1 MKRKALI
8 FLILVPQFFSFQLQS
23 SQKSSKELPP
33 FYRKWLEEEVVYI
46 ITEKERDIFLQ
57 LTTDRERRLF
67 TDAFWK
73 IRDPTPGTPENEY
86 KEEHYKRIAYANK
99 FLGRETSRAGWMTDR
114 GRVYIILGPPV
125 SIDRFPQ
132 RMMVQPSEIWFYHGD
147 PQLGLPTAFNMVFYK
162 RGGIGEYRIY
172 SPVQDG
178 PIKLL
183 RDTIVFE
190 RDGSSH
196 LLDPSDYEEIY
207 QELLQHAPV
216 LALNSLTLIPGEQVV
231 PGHLSLASDVLISNI
246 YSFPQK
252 KVDDTY
258 AEKLLKYKDIVE
270 VEYTANYIN
279 SDVMVKTFQDP
290 SGIFFV
296 HYAIEPDVLGIDEY
310 EDKYVSYFKIVGK
323 ISDLDGKT
331 IFQYEKNLSLSF
343 DEEQLRE
350 IENQSYSIQD
360 MVPLIPGNYKFDVI
374 LQNTVS
380 KEFTSFEKNIFIPQ
394 DLSSLQMTA
403 LFLGYKVERSSA
415 PLAVN
420 KPFHMEGYQ
429 IRSQPNR
436 IFSPQENLAVFFQI
450 YGLSDDLGQ
459 EGTLKYT
466 IYKNGEKFFEK
477 EKKINEYQRKR
488 NFLEL
493 IPLEN
498 FKPAAYEIKVSLLGK
513 GNNEVLFEKEHFEI
527 TPLVGL
533 PRPWVFSKVMPTS
546 RNIEYDF
553 VLGNQ
558 FLNKGDLDTAKDY
571 LERAYRKNPTS
582 IKYAMPV
589 SDIYFRLKEHRKVK
603 DILMPFLARE
613 EVNHEFL
620 KLLGKSCQA
629 LSEFEEAITYY
640 KQYLT
645 RMGTNLEILNSI
657 GTCYY
662 KLGDMAQALIAWEK
676 SLEINPNQ
684 ERIKEIVKS
693 IKGKENEE

>member
-1 MKRKALI
+1 MKRKVLI
-8 FLILVPQFFSFQLQS
+8 FFILFHQFFAFQLQS
-23 SQKSSKELPP
+23 SQKSSKDLPP

-57 LTTDRERRLF
+57 LTTDRERKLF
-67 TDAFWK
+67 VDAFWK

-86 KEEHYKRIAYANK
+86 QTEHYKRIAYANK
-99 FLGRETSRAGWMTDR
+99 FLGRETSRPGWMTDR
-114 GRVYIILGPPV
+114 GRVYIILGSPV

-132 RMMVQPSEIWFYHGD
+132 RMSVQPSEIWFYHGD
-147 PQLGLPTAFNMVFYK
+147 PQLGFPTAFNMVFYK

-183 RDTIVFE
+183 RDVMVFE
-190 RDGSSH
+190 KDGSSH
-196 LLDPSDYEEIY
+196 ILSPSDYERIY
-207 QELLQHAPV
+207 EELLQHAPV
-216 LALNSLTLIPGEQVV
+216 LALNSLTLIPGEQVY
-231 PGHLSLASDVLISNI
+231 PGHPSLASDVLISNI

-270 VEYTANYIN
+270 VEYTANYIH
-279 SDVMVKTFQDP
+279 SDVLVKTFQDP

-310 EDKYVSYFKIVGK
+310 EDKYVSYFKIIGK
-323 ISDLDGKT
+323 VSDLDGKT
-331 IFQYEKNLSLSF
+331 VFQYEKNLSLSF

-360 MVPLIPGNYKFDVI
+360 MIPLIPGNYKFDVI

-403 LFLGYKVERSSA
+403 LFLGYKVERSRA
-415 PLAVN
+415 PLTVN
-420 KPFHMEGYQ
+420 KPFYMEEYQ
-429 IRSQPNR
+429 IRSQPNK
-436 IFSPQENLAVFFQI
+436 IFSSQENLAVFFQI
-450 YGLSDDLGQ
+450 YGLSDDLRE

-466 IYKNGEKFFEK
+466 IYKNGESFFER
-477 EKKINEYQRKR
+477 EKKINEYLRKR
-488 NFLEL
+488 NILEVF
-493 IPLEN
+493 PLES
-498 FKPAAYEIKVSLLGK
+498 FMPASYEIKVSLLGK
-513 GNNEVLFEKEHFEI
+513 GNSEVLFEKERFEI
-527 TPLVGL
+527 TPQVGL

-553 VLGNQ
+553 ILGNQ

-571 LERAYRKNPTS
+571 LERVYRRNPS
-582 IKYAMPV
+582 NLKYAMPV
-589 SDIYFRLKEHRKVK
+589 SDTYFRLKQHRRVK
-603 DILMPFLARE
+603 DILKPFLDRE
-613 EVNHEFL
+613 EVDHEFL

-629 LSEFEEAITYY
+629 LGEFEEAVSYY

-645 RMGTNLEILNSI
+645 HMGTNLEILNSI

-662 KLGDMAQALIAWEK
+662 KLGDMAQALIAWER

-684 ERIKEIVKS
+684 EKIKEIVKS
-693 IKGKENEE
+693 IKGKENEK